1 MAEDRVVVED
11 LEVVLRMLRALAEA
25 EDADEFCRALALD
38 VLLEFGVVASYVAR
52 LDSDGHISMI
62 GSYGYS
68 QQRVENTGRPSIW
81 ENMSITET
89 IRSGKVMIFETW
101 DEYIARYPDKAHM
114 ASPGKAFICLPLKVK
129 GARAGGLGLSFA
141 EPIAGVGINP
151 KLWEVFSAAG
161 DVFLTKG
168 WQAELLRRPVPTAD
182 FGEDEKFAAA
192 SLSEREQEV
201 LRQIAVGKTNQQIAK
216 DLAYSESTI
225 KQDTIRIFK
234 VLGVKSRK
242 DAVLAAK
249 TLGLIASSQ
258 PEMEPLSGGIT

>member
-1 MAEDRVVVED
+1 MNNHRVDD
-11 LEVVLRMLRALAEA
+11 LDLVLRMLRALADA
-25 EDADEFCRALALD
+25 ENADELCRALALD
-38 VLLEFGVVASYVAR
+38 VLLEYGVVATYVAR

-68 QQRVENTGRPSIW
+68 KQRVENTGRPSIW

-89 IRSGKVMIFETW
+89 IRTGKVMVYKTW

-114 ASPGKAFICLPLKVK
+114 ASPGKAFICLPLRVK
-129 GARAGGLGLSFA
+129 GARAGGLGISFA
-141 EPIAGVGINP
+141 EPIDGVPINP
-151 KLWEVFSAAG
+151 RLWDVFSAAG

-168 WQAELLRRPVPTAD
+168 WAAELIRRPVPTDA

-192 SLSEREQEV
+192 SLTDREQVV
-201 LRQIAVGKTNQQIAK
+201 LREIALGKTNQQIARE
-216 DLAYSESTI
+216 LAYSESTI

-249 TLGLIASSQ
+249 TLGVISSKATQ
-258 PEMEPLSGGIT
+258 QNG

>member
-1 MAEDRVVVED
+1 MPNSQPLVDE
-11 LEVVLRMLRALAEA
+11 LEVSLRMLHSLAEA
-25 EDADEFCRALALD
+25 EDADELCRSLALN
-38 VLLEFGVVASYVAR
+38 VLLEYGVVATYVAR

-89 IRSGKVMIFETW
+89 IRTGRVMIYESW
-101 DEYIARYPDKAHM
+101 EEYIARYPDKVHM
-114 ASPGKAFICLPLKVK
+114 ASPGKAFVCLPLRVK
-129 GARAGGLGLSFA
+129 GARAGGLGISFA
-141 EPIAGVGINP
+141 EPITNAGINP
-151 KLWEVFSAAG
+151 RLWEVFSAAG

-168 WQAELLRRPVPTAD
+168 WASELARRPVPTGD

-192 SLSEREQEV
+192 TLSDREQVV
-201 LRQIAVGKTNQQIAK
+201 LKQVALGKTNQQIAR
-216 DLAYSESTI
+216 DLSFSESTI

-234 VLGVKSRK
+234 VLGVKTRK

-249 TLGLIASSQ
+249 TLGLI
-258 PEMEPLSGGIT
+258 EGE

>member
-1 MAEDRVVVED
+1 MDAKQTRVDDIEIIH
-11 LEVVLRMLRALAEA
+11 RMLRALADA
-25 EDADEFCRALALD
+25 ENADELCRALALD
-38 VLLEFGVVASYVAR
+38 VLLEYGVVATYVAR

-68 QQRVENTGRPSIW
+68 KQRVENTGRPSIW

-89 IRSGKVMIFETW
+89 IRTGKVMVYETW
-101 DEYIARYPDKAHM
+101 DDYISRYPDKAHM
-114 ASPGKAFICLPLKVK
+114 ASPGKAFVCLPLRVK

-151 KLWEVFSAAG
+151 KLWEIFSAAG

-168 WQAELLRRPVPTAD
+168 WAAELIRRPVPVVE

-192 SLSEREQEV
+192 SLGERELSV
-201 LRQIAVGKTNQQIAK
+201 LKQIATGRTNQQIAR

-249 TLGLIASSQ
+249 TLGLIESSGSKK
-258 PEMEPLSGGIT
+258 PL

>member
-1 MAEDRVVVED
+1 MPNSQPLVDE
-11 LEVVLRMLRALAEA
+11 LEVSLRMLRSLAEA
-25 EDADEFCRALALD
+25 ENADEFCRSLALN
-38 VLLEFGVVASYVAR
+38 VLLEYGVVATYVAR

-89 IRSGKVMIFETW
+89 IRTGKVMIYESW
-101 DEYIARYPDKAHM
+101 EEYIARYPDKAHM
-114 ASPGKAFICLPLKVK
+114 ASPGKAFVCLPLRVK
-129 GARAGGLGLSFA
+129 GARAGGLGISFA
-141 EPIAGVGINP
+141 EPITHAGINP
-151 KLWEVFSAAG
+151 RLWEVFSAAG

-168 WQAELLRRPVPTAD
+168 WAAELLRRPVPTVD

-192 SLSEREQEV
+192 TLSDREQVV
-201 LRQIAVGKTNQQIAK
+201 LKQVALGKTNQQIAR
-216 DLAYSESTI
+216 DLSFSESTI

-234 VLGVKSRK
+234 VLGVKTRK

-249 TLGLIASSQ
+249 TLGLIDG
-258 PEMEPLSGGIT
+258 E

>member
-1 MAEDRVVVED
+1 MASDSVTSELLSSQSQLFDELDVT
-11 LEVVLRMLRALAEA
+11 LRMLKALAEA

-38 VLLEFGVVASYVAR
+38 VLLEYGVVATYVAR

-89 IRSGKVMIFETW
+89 IRTGKVMVYETW
-101 DEYIARYPDKAHM
+101 DEYVERYPDKAHM
-114 ASPGKAFICLPLKVK
+114 ASPGKAFVCLPLRVK
-129 GARAGGLGLSFA
+129 GARAGGLGISFA

-151 KLWEVFSAAG
+151 RLWEVFSAAG

-168 WQAELLRRPVPTAD
+168 WAAELARRPVPTID
-182 FGEDEKFAAA
+182 FGEDDKFAAA
-192 SLSEREQEV
+192 TLSDREQVV
-201 LRQIAVGKTNQQIAK
+201 LGQIALGKTNQQIAR

-234 VLGVKSRK
+234 VLGVKTRK

-249 TLGLIASSQ
+249 TLGIIQA
-258 PEMEPLSGGIT
+258 